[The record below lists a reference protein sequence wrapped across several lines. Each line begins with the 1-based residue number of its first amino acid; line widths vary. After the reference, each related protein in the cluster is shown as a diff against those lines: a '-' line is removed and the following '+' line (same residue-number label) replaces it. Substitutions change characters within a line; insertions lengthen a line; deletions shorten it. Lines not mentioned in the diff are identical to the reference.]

1 MAEKN
6 NKKTGKKQN
15 AIQRFVRETSGE
27 LRKVSWPSRE
37 EATHLTGIVIITM
50 IFMGAF
56 LSVVSAISSRLLDVV
71 FGI

>member
-1 MAEKN
+1 LAA

-15 AIQRFVRETSGE
+15 AIQRFMRETSGE

-37 EATHLTGIVIITM
+37 EATHLTIIVIITM

-56 LSVVSAISSRLLDVV
+56 LSLVSGLSSQAMGLLL
-71 FGI
+71 GI

>member
-1 MAEKN
+1 MAAK
-6 NKKTGKKQN
+6 KKTGKKQN

-37 EATHLTGIVIITM
+37 EATHLTIIVIITM

-56 LSVVSAISSRLLDVV
+56 LSLVSGLSSQAMGLLL
-71 FGI
+71 GI

>member
-15 AIQRFVRETSGE
+15 AIHRFVRETSGE

>member
-1 MAEKN
+1 LAAK
-6 NKKTGKKQN
+6 KKTGKKQN

-37 EATHLTGIVIITM
+37 EATHLTIIVIITM

-56 LSVVSAISSRLLDVV
+56 LSLVSGLSSQAMGLLL
-71 FGI
+71 GI

>member
-1 MAEKN
+1 MAA
-6 NKKTGKKQN
+6 KKKVSKKKQN
-15 AIQRFVRETSGE
+15 FIQRYVRETTGE

-37 EATHLTGIVIITM
+37 EATHLSIIVVITM

-56 LSVVSAISSRLLDVV
+56 LSLVSGLSSRMLNFL

>member
-1 MAEKN
+1 MAA
-6 NKKTGKKQN
+6 KKKISKKKQN
-15 AIQRFVRETSGE
+15 FIQRYVRETTGE

-37 EATHLTGIVIITM
+37 EATHLSIIVVITM

-56 LSVVSAISSRLLDVV
+56 LSLVSGLSSRMLNFL

>member
-1 MAEKN
+1 MAAK
-6 NKKTGKKQN
+6 KKTDKKQN
-15 AIQRFVRETSGE
+15 AIQRYIRETSGE

-37 EATHLTGIVIITM
+37 EATHLTIVVVITM

-56 LSVVSAISSRLLDVV
+56 LSLVSGVSSKLLNLL